1 MSQSRTSRTSAQ
13 TQKPAATKIDY
24 GIDSPGLVRVRI
36 IAGIACL
43 FAAVGFSQM
52 FRSGGPLVMA
62 IFFNVL
68 FWPGLL
74 LFVFGGLMVY
84 SSKVGKVRMSEAFVA
99 DLHLR
104 GDETVLDAGCGRGL
118 LAIAVARHLTTGM
131 VIGVDIWSEEDLSD
145 NSLAAA
151 QASVEAAGVASRVE
165 IRTADM
171 RKLPLPDAGVDV
183 VVSSLALHCLD
194 DREEKAMALREFA
207 RVLKAGGRLAIVDS
221 GRTAALVEDLRGLDW
236 QEVERS
242 NPGYALFPPARRVL
256 ARKRAF

>member
-1 MSQSRTSRTSAQ
+1 MSQSRTSRKSAQ
-13 TQKPAATKIDY
+13 TQKSAGAKIDY

-74 LFVFGGLMVY
+74 LVVFGGLMVY

-104 GDETVLDAGCGRGL
+104 GDETVLDVGCGRGL
-118 LAIAVARHLTTGM
+118 LAIAVARQLTTGK
-131 VIGVDIWSEEDLSD
+131 VVGVDIWNEEDLSD

-151 QASVEAAGVASRVE
+151 QTNVAAAGVASRVE
-165 IRTADM
+165 IKSADM
-171 RKLPLPDAGVDV
+171 RKLPLLDAAVDL

-194 DREEKAMALREFA
+194 DREERTVALREFA

-236 QEVERS
+236 QDVERS
-242 NPGYALFPPARRVL
+242 SPGYALFPPARRVV
-256 ARKRAF
+256 ARKRAI